1 MGNANQAYESVFD
14 YRARDLVSMVAA
26 AALLTAGAVAN
37 AQTGPEFAYDA
48 CEFLPASSGTED
60 PDYSVVDAMIEAP
73 LGLNG
78 RVEGAR
84 RYLDPICISQS
95 PSKLTWLEQR
105 PVNTRATDDPLHVVR
120 RAFFYKPRNSTR
132 MRLPLIIWA
141 HPAETADVVEDTDYA
156 RIEIAQAATDH
167 GFAFLSVQFRHP
179 TRSQVGYAA
188 PPGPPDQDHN
198 GNPPPA
204 EAVMRP
210 ATDIATAVQWARAN
224 ANRLYIWPEDIFIVS
239 QSRGSL
245 AVLTA
250 LMPNQKVPGATNPP
264 WAKESSLPK
273 AVFAAQA
280 QSTYRDDQVKSFF
293 LKNFATQTVT
303 NRITTKELQFPLCR
317 QDSIPPV
324 SGPFNYWCQYDLA
337 TQDFQTTVTT
347 PLSAVDELQPSD
359 EPPIWMRYESMPL
372 SLTTV
377 QPVGLYV
384 NGKGEYQ
391 EKTSVPEN
399 CYETTNVNEAPRK
412 CFQVH
417 HPHFGLKLRL
427 KWLGFPVVGRKSY
440 VYVEYANT
448 QNAAQRE
455 AAAARLVKNYY
466 CFFMEYETADG
477 VVHEQ
482 LSEPA
487 ETARMTSVIE
497 ENNSRLPPD
506 KIDPNQCRLSEL
518 QPWTGN

>member
-1 MGNANQAYESVFD
+1 MGNANQACESVFD
-14 YRARDLVSMVAA
+14 YCARDLMSIAAA

-84 RYLDPICISQS
+84 RYPDPICISQS

-105 PVNTRATDDPLHVVR
+105 PVNTRATDDPLRVVR
-120 RAFFYKPRNSTR
+120 RAFFYKPRNSTQK
-132 MRLPLIIWA
+132 RLPLIIWA

-156 RIEIAQAATDH
+156 RKEIAQEATDH

-188 PPGPPDQDHN
+188 PQGPPDQDHN
-198 GNPPPA
+198 GDPPPA

-280 QSTYRDDQVKSFF
+280 QTTYRDDQVKSFF
-293 LKNFATQTVT
+293 LKNWASNPVT

-324 SGPFNYWCQYDLA
+324 SGPFNYWCHFDLS
-337 TQDFQTTVTT
+337 TQDFMTVVTT
-347 PLSAVDELQPSD
+347 PLSAVDELQASD
-359 EPPIWMRYESMPL
+359 EPPIWMRYERTPL
-372 SLTTV
+372 SPMSSV
-377 QPVGLYV
+377 QLVGLYV
-384 NGKGEYQ
+384 NGAGEYQ
-391 EKTSVPEN
+391 DKANVDAN
-399 CYETTNVNEAPRK
+399 CYETTNVDEAARK
-412 CFQVH
+412 CFDVH

-427 KWLGFPVVGRKSY
+427 KWLGFPAAGRKSY
-440 VYVEYANT
+440 VYVEYADT
-448 QNAAQRE
+448 RNAAQRE
-455 AAAARLVKNYY
+455 IALAKLVDNYY
-466 CFFMEYETADG
+466 CFFMQYQTADG
-477 VVHEQ
+477 VVHQQ
-482 LSEPA
+482 LSPEA
-487 ETARMTSVIE
+487 ETDRMNSVIR
-497 ENNSRLPPD
+497 ENLTRDPD
-506 KIDPNQCRLSEL
+506 IDPNQCRLSEL